1 METWNNRL
9 IDDPLSV
16 AMRYESD
23 TCSRLG
29 RQMLCLAKVCKA
41 IPRRPG
47 TRKQF
52 NYFGDTDSN
61 DKSLVPKYI
70 EGVDNHVEEVTM
82 KMLGTDSST
91 PAKSRRQVAMDIRRN
106 IIPLAIYT
114 VELVFLAGAS
124 AVGVGRLNAIPEHAE
139 HTSQTLQLLRRVLV
153 WVGRLE
159 RAAAE
164 EFASASNR
172 QQDMGP
178 DASPL
183 MLDRHGLD
191 VMIQKLQKAVGDS
204 YTALNKQIDK
214 VNRPIIRQESHSDEL
229 AEANLQN
236 TQRGESRQAKR
247 KRKDDEKQAAREEAK
262 RRCIE
267 SVIRFT
273 EGPTRDTRRPAHR
286 SVAKLLAKRGGSN
299 EHYHPLEVPQR
310 VPTAPGTSG
319 RAYPDEVF
327 KRVLRALKY
336 SQKPD
341 VETIA
346 ESMKYHVEDVWDVIA
361 LLKRAA
367 EAQQRAGGNWWRFY
381 DVWGQRPEN
390 THIALHKK
398 HGDVVR
404 LGPNTLSF
412 ADPAALKTIYGLN
425 KGFVKSDFYIVQQSI
440 VQGNRLQSLFSTT
453 DNGFHSQFR
462 RCVNSAFSMSALVQY
477 EPFVDNTTKLFLD
490 QTEKFFAGKPEGCDF
505 TRWLQF
511 YAFDVIGEITY
522 SKRHGFVEKNEDID
536 GIVDY
541 LGKLFLYVAPVGQIP
556 FLDLL
561 LLKNPVYLKLSQ
573 WGLIDSTF
581 PVARFARARMSERLP
596 ALLDQEKP
604 LLPVTAAAKQKQQ
617 PDLLSKFLAAR
628 ESRPE
633 FMSDTLVQTMAVSMA
648 FAGSETT
655 AITLSAVFYYL
666 LRTPAALASLR
677 SEIDEAARK
686 GKFEDTTTG
695 LVTWNEA
702 RELEYLDA
710 CVNEAFRLHPAPGL
724 PLERIVPPGGA
735 EIAGVFVPGGTIVG
749 CNAWVIH
756 RNKAVFGDDVEVYR
770 PERWLIGQGRNPAEL
785 SKEELE
791 FEDRRVKEMKGTMLQ
806 FGMGSRT
813 CIGKNI
819 SLLEIYKVVPSLLR
833 RFEINFQDPSR
844 DWEIVNAWF
853 VKQNNFWVTFDKR
866 DIVQPVAA

>member
-1 METWNNRL
+1 MARPMIAQLTRALFNTIDSSFDEPSTPAIHLTTADNPALDNGDVSSDDEPNDIPNIILPTTPRPRSSPHAELVTSGHPRQRMQLDGEEALVELHPLMDDVENDLFIPLNLEHLNSALAVPPRGISGPAAPSPFPLNPSQRPGIQRKISQPFAEHDVGGEPPRQTEPTDKSPIESNDLPSQTARARLLEEDREGEVSHTNGALMVEEIRRETACATVEHARVTATEEEDSKQWPGKAHDMTPSAPVQTMAGGRDMENGSVPRESEPREATMDLTEQAVLSQPLQQAPKNPGPSGDDDIDEPSADSAGEATENLQRLATRPLPEWIHGMETWNNRL

-16 AMRYESD
+16 AMRYESE

-164 EFASASNR
+164 EFANASNR

-191 VMIQKLQKAVGDS
+191 IMIQKLQKAVGDS

-214 VNRPIIRQESHSDEL
+214 VNRPITRQESHLDEF

-267 SVIRFT
+267 SVIRC
-273 EGPTRDTRRPAHR
+273 R
-286 SVAKLLAKRGGSN
+286 K
-299 EHYHPLEVPQR
+299 R

-319 RAYPDEVF
+319 RTYRMRCSNES
-327 KRVLRALKY
+327 LRALKY

-341 VETIA
+341 VENIA

-367 EAQQRAGGNWWRFY
+367 EAQQRAGGSR
-381 DVWGQRPEN
+381 
-390 THIALHKK
+390 
-398 HGDVVR
+398 
-404 LGPNTLSF
+404 
-412 ADPAALKTIYGLN
+412 
-425 KGFVKSDFYIVQQSI
+425 
-440 VQGNRLQSLFSTT
+440 
-453 DNGFHSQFR
+453 
-462 RCVNSAFSMSALVQY
+462 M
-477 EPFVDNTTKLFLD
+477 
-490 QTEKFFAGKPEGCDF
+490 PEG
-505 TRWLQF
+505 
-511 YAFDVIGEITY
+511 
-522 SKRHGFVEKNEDID
+522 
-536 GIVDY
+536 
-541 LGKLFLYVAPVGQIP
+541 
-556 FLDLL
+556 
-561 LLKNPVYLKLSQ
+561 
-573 WGLIDSTF
+573 
-581 PVARFARARMSERLP
+581 
-596 ALLDQEKP
+596 
-604 LLPVTAAAKQKQQ
+604 
-617 PDLLSKFLAAR
+617 
-628 ESRPE
+628 
-633 FMSDTLVQTMAVSMA
+633 
-648 FAGSETT
+648 
-655 AITLSAVFYYL
+655 
-666 LRTPAALASLR
+666 
-677 SEIDEAARK
+677 
-686 GKFEDTTTG
+686 
-695 LVTWNEA
+695 
-702 RELEYLDA
+702 
-710 CVNEAFRLHPAPGL
+710 
-724 PLERIVPPGGA
+724 
-735 EIAGVFVPGGTIVG
+735 
-749 CNAWVIH
+749 
-756 RNKAVFGDDVEVYR
+756 
-770 PERWLIGQGRNPAEL
+770 
-785 SKEELE
+785 
-791 FEDRRVKEMKGTMLQ
+791 
-806 FGMGSRT
+806 
-813 CIGKNI
+813 
-819 SLLEIYKVVPSLLR
+819 LR
-833 RFEINFQDPSR
+833 RSFEHLYR
-844 DWEIVNAWF
+844 
-853 VKQNNFWVTFDKR
+853 R
-866 DIVQPVAA
+866 